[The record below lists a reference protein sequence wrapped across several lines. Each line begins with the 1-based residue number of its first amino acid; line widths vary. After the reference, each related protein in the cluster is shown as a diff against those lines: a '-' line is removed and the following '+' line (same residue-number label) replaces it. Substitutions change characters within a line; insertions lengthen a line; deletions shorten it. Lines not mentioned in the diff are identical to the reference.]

1 MAVPSPPPSP
11 EDTAT
16 AKTALRRDM
25 RARRQAFVADLPD
38 HEREEQE
45 EALAALVLPLLPP
58 FGTLASYAAIGD
70 EISPT
75 AVEAVFSGMVAFPHF
90 DSRDAPMTFRAAGVS
105 LVKGPYGVPQPV
117 GHAPELDPDAV
128 LVPLIATTP
137 GGVRLGQGGGHY
149 DRWLAAQR
157 EAGLRVPTI
166 GIAWDCQI
174 VESLPAEP
182 WDEMLDYIATPTA
195 LYGPHGRTA

>member
-1 MAVPSPPPSP
+1 MAVPSPSPSP
-11 EDTAT
+11 DDAAA
-16 AKTALRRDM
+16 AKAALRRDV
-25 RARRQAFVADLPD
+25 RARRQAFVAGLADY
-38 HEREEQE
+38 EREELE
-45 EALAALVLPLLPP
+45 EALAVRVLPLLPP

-70 EISPT
+70 EIYPG
-75 AVEAVFSGMVAFPHF
+75 AVEALFSGMVAFPHF

-117 GHAPELDPDAV
+117 DHAPELEPDAV
-128 LVPLIATTP
+128 LVPLIAATP
-137 GGVRLGQGGGHY
+137 AGLRLGQGGGHY

-157 EAGLRVPTI
+157 EAGLCPPTI
-166 GIAWDCQI
+166 GVAWDCQI
-174 VESLPAEP
+174 VDSLPAEP